1 MDSPCVPLSDLAR
14 AQILVERGE
23 VCAVPTETVYG
34 LAANAY
40 DDGAV
45 ARIFIAKNRP
55 SFNPLIVHYGCLEK
69 IVEDVVWT
77 PLAESLAQAFW
88 PGPLTLVLERSAHS
102 RLSPLISGGLSTVAV
117 RVPSHPLFTSLLN
130 QLAFPLAAPS
140 ANPSGRLS
148 PTSAQHVKRAF
159 PQLFVL
165 EGGACQW
172 GVESSVVD
180 VRGPCPRLLREGA
193 VTLEDLLPWAVDLPL
208 LPSQNTQNQGAAQ
221 DQTVANV
228 QGAAQ
233 GAGLFH
239 SPGLLPAHY
248 APYTPL
254 RLNAQHVEAGEGLLA
269 FGEPLAYGGV
279 CFNLSPAGD
288 LTQAAARLFEGL
300 HVLDS
305 SGCTT
310 IAAMTIPSIGL
321 GRAVNDRL
329 ARAALGSPVLQKASH
344 DHHS

>member
-1 MDSPCVPLSDLAR
+1 MDSLCVPLSDLAH
-14 AQILVERGE
+14 AQELLERGE
-23 VCAVPTETVYG
+23 MCAIPTETVYG
-34 LAANAY
+34 LGANAY

-45 ARIFIAKNRP
+45 ARIFRTKQRP
-55 SFNPLIVHYGCLEK
+55 SFNPLIVHYGRLEN
-69 IVEDVVWT
+69 VLADVVWT
-77 PLAESLAQAFW
+77 PLAQSLAQAFW

-148 PTSAQHVKRAF
+148 PTSAQHVRQAF

-193 VTLEDLLPWAVDLPL
+193 VTLEDLAPWGVEHHRSP
-208 LPSQNTQNQGAAQ
+208 PHQSEEH
-221 DQTVANV
+221 QTVT
-228 QGAAQ
+228 
-233 GAGLFH
+233 FH

-248 APYTPL
+248 APRTPL
-254 RLNAQHVEAGEGLLA
+254 RLNAHHVETGEGLLA
-269 FGEPLAYGGV
+269 FGEPLDHGGV
-279 CFNLSPAGD
+279 CFNLSPEGD

-300 HVLDS
+300 HVLDCL
-305 SGCTT
+305 GCTA
-310 IAAMTIPSIGL
+310 IAAMAIPPIGL

-329 ARAALGSPVLQKASH
+329 ARAALGSPILQKASH
-344 DHHS
+344 DHLS